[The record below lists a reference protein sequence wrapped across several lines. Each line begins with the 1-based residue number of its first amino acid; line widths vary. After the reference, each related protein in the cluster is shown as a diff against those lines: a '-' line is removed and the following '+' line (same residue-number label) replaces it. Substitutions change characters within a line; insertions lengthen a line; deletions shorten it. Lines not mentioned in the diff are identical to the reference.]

1 MTNRHSGP
9 GTAYSAAEYIR
20 ANFDPRDR
28 IAILVRNGK
37 RRETLQRIS
46 TAERIAASPFQD
58 WMRYKNEKESCDI
71 YGGMNALKPQ
81 AYTRT
86 KEDILAIRHLYV
98 DLDEDGST
106 SLAAIEKS
114 SLVPPPSWVLNT
126 SPDKYQVIWSVEGV
140 APDQAEPLLHVLA
153 REFGGDRAATD
164 SARVLRLPGFLNQKY
179 EEEFRVA
186 VRSGTGRNYHLS
198 DFRLRADSVGP
209 DDRQPRHTV
218 RKPHFSEPRQV
229 SQSERDWAYVKNAL
243 ARGKDPN
250 ELIRQL
256 AMSRADKSDPEYYA
270 RLTVTKALEDVTTSG
285 ARASDATPSASEQ
298 AREHAGRALDAS
310 STRST

>member
-1 MTNRHSGP
+1 MTPRDG
-9 GTAYSAAEYIR
+9 GGKAYSAAEYIQ
-20 ANFDPRDR
+20 ANFDPQDR

-46 TAERIAASPFQD
+46 TAERIAAFSFQD
-58 WMRYKNEKESCDI
+58 WMRYKNEKESCDV
-71 YGGMNALKPQ
+71 YVGMNALKPH

-98 DLDEDGST
+98 DLDQDGST
-106 SLAAIEKS
+106 SLAAIGKS
-114 SLVPPPSWVLNT
+114 GLVPPPSWVLST
-126 SPDKYQVIWSVEGV
+126 SPDKYQVIWSVDGV
-140 APDQAEPLLHVLA
+140 APDQAEPLLHALA

-186 VRSGTGRNYHLS
+186 VRSGTGRNYQLG
-198 DFRLRADSVGP
+198 DFRLRDDSDP
-209 DDRQPRHTV
+209 NDRQPRHTV
-218 RKPHFSEPRQV
+218 RKPHLSEPRHV

-256 AMSRADKSDPEYYA
+256 AISRADKPDPEYYA
-270 RLTVTKALEDVTTSG
+270 RLTVTKALEDQT
-285 ARASDATPSASEQ
+285 AAASASE
-298 AREHAGRALDAS
+298 RTPSVGE
-310 STRST
+310 RSPEL